1 MFWNIGGIHFLMY
14 NTLIAIVEVFLSDV
28 SQPSFPD
35 GMFVPFQLY
44 VLTKG
49 SFFLT
54 LSVFFSVF
62 WWFNA
67 TIATYWKHLL
77 SFLLMVFIAAFL
89 ICYPIRGIYIWSTTI
104 KIYLMVF
111 IIQQI
116 NKVKDEIITFHRC
129 FKLNLRSRRT

>member
-1 MFWNIGGIHFLMY
+1 MY

-54 LSVFFSVF
+54 LSVFFQFSDDLMR
-62 WWFNA
+62 
-67 TIATYWKHLL
+67 LL
-77 SFLLMVFIAAFL
+77 QHIES
-89 ICYPIRGIYIWSTTI
+89 IY
-104 KIYLMVF
+104 YHF
-111 IIQQI
+111 Y
-116 NKVKDEIITFHRC
+116 
-129 FKLNLRSRRT
+129 